1 MHAFNRFFVIL
12 TCVAGVIF
20 WCLLILLVWALPR
33 ELAVALSQTG
43 SVLRNNPLVLQSVLG
58 AFGASSILLALLV
71 LAGEFS
77 GERQGTVRIPHA
89 GTGQAEIDSD
99 SIATRL
105 RERLSTVDG
114 LVTARPRV
122 QAPTNG
128 VLDVQVE
135 AQARPGMPLPPLA
148 EAISTAVQ
156 DVVEAELGVQ
166 LRAVKVSFFE
176 HSQERHEEL
185 RASAT
190 TARPPAEITVPGMPP
205 GDPPAP
211 A

>member
-1 MHAFNRFFVIL
+1 MHAFNRFFVTL

-20 WCLLILLVWALPR
+20 WCLFMLLVWALPR
-33 ELAVALSQTG
+33 ELAVALIQTG
-43 SVLRNNPLVLQSVLG
+43 GMLRGNPLVLQSVVG

-71 LAGEFS
+71 LSGEFS
-77 GERQGTVRIPHA
+77 GERRGTVRIAYA
-89 GTGQAEIDSD
+89 GAGQADMDSD

-105 RERLSTVDG
+105 RERLSAVDG
-114 LVTARPRV
+114 LMTARPRV
-122 QAPTNG
+122 QVPANG

-135 AQARPGMPLPPLA
+135 AQARPGLALPPLA
-148 EAISTAVQ
+148 EAISTTVQ

-166 LRAVKVSFFE
+166 LRAVRVLFFE

-185 RASAT
+185 RAAAA
-190 TARPPAEITVPGMPP
+190 TARPPGEITVPGPPP
-205 GDPPAP
+205 GDPPTP